1 MEPNAGAIVQAC
13 VSMLCQI
20 GTYTSWVATP
30 LLRSVVQV
38 YEMMQAAVVVVTR
51 RSWGAVGVLV
61 RRGPKSGRWTPPELD
76 EFVTNL
82 AVLLAVLGLTW
93 WVLKRSSATRA
104 TDQESPGSSSVVEV
118 VELGGAKGPWR
129 GSTTLPDTS
138 EYTRADHIQAMR
150 YSSFT
155 NDALKGVCRS
165 RGVSSSGR
173 KAVLV
178 DTLVRSEPGMR
189 TQVQRTCRATKTQLN
204 RIEEVSKRQHIVVPE
219 RVRMTAATAAEW
231 IQEHAPIVPS

>member
-1 MEPNAGAIVQAC
+1 MEPNAGAIVQAG

-20 GTYTSWVATP
+20 GTYTSGAISP
-30 LLRSVVQV
+30 LLCSVVHA
-38 YEMMQAAVVVVTR
+38 YEVMQSAVVVVTR
-51 RSWGAVGVLV
+51 RSWSAVGTLV
-61 RRGPKSGRWTPPELD
+61 RRGPQSERWTPSEPD
-76 EFVTNL
+76 EFLSNL

-93 WVLKRSSATRA
+93 WMLKRSSSTRVVGL
-104 TDQESPGSSSVVEV
+104 ESPGSSSVAEV
-118 VELGGAKGPWR
+118 VELGGVKAPER
-129 GSTTLPDTS
+129 GSTTLPDLS

-155 NDALKGVCRS
+155 NDALKGVCRA
-165 RGVSSSGR
+165 RGVSASGR

-189 TQVQRTCRATKTQLN
+189 NQVQLSCPATKTQLN
-204 RIEEVSKRQHIVVPE
+204 RIEEVSKLRHIVVPE
-219 RVRMTAATAAEW
+219 KVRMTAAAATEW